1 MGKVKIAVFSDT
13 HALGTTALC
22 PSHQI
27 PLPDGGFYTPNKT
40 QKWLF
45 QCWED
50 YWKRVAEVEA
60 DKLIIVS
67 NGDAVE
73 GDHHGT
79 PQIISR
85 DLTVQTQIIQEI
97 WQTPLALKPDAIYV
111 VNGTESHVKKMGASE
126 KSLAGWMESDGHP
139 IRRDPS
145 IDAPTWWRVEIE
157 VEGVLFNFV
166 HQGRTGYRSWTFA
179 NAANLLAADI
189 FMGAHKRGVRPPDL
203 AVRAHFHRW
212 NDSFEAHPTR
222 VVQLGCWQAPTTY
235 VQQRIPE
242 EPPGYGGII
251 ITVED
256 GRYEVEKCKFFA
268 NKVEPCQE

>member
-22 PSHQI
+22 PPSQI
-27 PLPDGGFYTPNKT
+27 PLPDGGYYTPNKK
-40 QKWLF
+40 QKWLW

-50 YWKRVAEVEA
+50 YWRRVDGVDA
-60 DKLIIVS
+60 DKFIIVS

-85 DLTVQTQIIQEI
+85 DLTVQMQILQET
-97 WQTPLALKPDAIYV
+97 WGPPLDLKPDAIYV
-111 VNGTESHVKKMGASE
+111 VNGTESHVGKGAMSE
-126 KSLAGWMESDGHP
+126 RAFASWLEGDGFP

-145 IDAPTWWRVEIE
+145 IDAPTWWKVEIE

-166 HQGRTGYRSWTFA
+166 HQGRTGYRAWTFA
-179 NAANLLAADI
+179 NAANLLAGDI
-189 FMGAHKRGVRPPDL
+189 FMGAHKRGDRPPDL

-212 NDSFEAHPTR
+212 NDSYDAHPTR

-235 VQQRIPE
+235 VQQRLPE
-242 EPPGYGGII
+242 EPPGFGGII

-256 GRYEVEKCKFFA
+256 GRYEVEKVQFFA
-268 NKVEPCQE
+268 TKVEPCKE